1 MKGEEES
8 LNSVSPWVPHK
19 VKIFEFLE
27 RKLYRI
33 YEPNRVEMGLGGFQ
47 VKKMCYRMKSFG

>member
-8 LNSVSPWVPHK
+8 LNSVSAWVPHK

-47 VKKMCYRMKSFG
+47 VKKMSYRMRSFG